1 MSRLWFL
8 GGAHEGALVAGHH
21 CEGVGGVDIDTDRG
35 LATLVIGIGYKSAAW
50 LGCGVAW
57 ASLITVDLTVHSIVT
72 STDLLTADLPA
83 LSLPVWYT
91 IVHTECWHWWGMGSG
106 GEGGA

>member
-1 MSRLWFL
+1 MVKKTNKNLELTLAINLRNARMSRLWFL

-57 ASLITVDLTVHSIVT
+57 ASVT
-72 STDLLTADLPA
+72 QGS
-83 LSLPVWYT
+83 LS
-91 IVHTECWHWWGMGSG
+91 
-106 GEGGA
+106 